1 VRTDTASYWDVY
13 AAARR
18 VLGGCVSGME
28 EVGWAAVGM
37 FFFVISGVGRGWVGG
52 GLGEGEGEGGGGGG
66 GGRGV
71 RVFGCGLGLWSG
83 GGGPVW

>member
-1 VRTDTASYWDVY
+1 MY

-37 FFFVISGVGRGWVGG
+37 FFFVISGVGWGWV
-52 GLGEGEGEGGGGGG
+52 GG

-71 RVFGCGLGLWSG
+71 RVFGVGLGFG
-83 GGGPVW
+83 VEGGGPVW

>member
-1 VRTDTASYWDVY
+1 
-13 AAARR
+13 

-52 GLGEGEGEGGGGGG
+52 GLGEGKGEGGGGGGGEGGGGGG

-71 RVFGCGLGLWSG
+71 RYLVWAWALEWRGGVLFGEK
-83 GGGPVW
+83 